1 MQIQYFNTST
11 YTSNQKLDNET
22 CQCQCKN
29 YRPCKK
35 IIARSIAE
43 VLVGIATI

>member
-22 CQCQCKN
+22 FQCQCKN
-29 YRPCKK
+29 YCTCKK